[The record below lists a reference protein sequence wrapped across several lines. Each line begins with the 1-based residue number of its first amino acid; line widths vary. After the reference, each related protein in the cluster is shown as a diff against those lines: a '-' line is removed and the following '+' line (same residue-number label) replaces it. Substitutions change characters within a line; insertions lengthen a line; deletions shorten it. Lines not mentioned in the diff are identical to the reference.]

1 MKISVSS
8 LGGAGEIGMNMYIY
22 ETDRY
27 AVIVDCGVKFTKSDE
42 IGVDLII
49 PDFSYIE
56 TIKHKKIML
65 IITHAHEDHIGAV
78 PYLIKEYPDTAIV
91 CGRYSWDILNKRLD
105 EHNVSVNQ
113 IYIDDFKPFEW
124 GDFEITAYPV
134 SHSIHGTY
142 AVMLKIAEDF
152 KAVHIS
158 DYKIDSSP
166 VTCTPFPL
174 KEFIDF
180 GKEGIDLLMADS
192 TNIVKN
198 GFTKGEHQVIKG
210 IEEVFKK
217 CLGRIFF
224 TTFASNTERLQSVF
238 NMAEKYGRKVALE
251 GSSLVKHIYTARKH
265 GKLAFDDD
273 ILVSRKQV
281 EKLDDNKICVIATG
295 SQGEGASVITK
306 IAENDYS
313 NIKVRKGDTFVFS
326 SRIIPGSEHRLI
338 YIMNNVYEKGGSVI
352 TADDLPIHVS
362 GHASREDALLLLNIL
377 KPKYLVPIHGEVQH
391 LVKHK
396 KLAVEHGMLDE
407 NVIFFLAGNK
417 IIFENS
423 SFIEKQEITAGKRYV
438 DLNTEEFLTPDKLK
452 NRKKL
457 AINGAVVVVNS
468 AENVEN
474 INENDIIIQLIG
486 FSIEKEYINILKQSI
501 IEYCQKDSGGI
512 KQKED
517 FNEFAEQKI
526 KRFFKKRF
534 SKRPHIS
541 IINTYNGA
549 V

>member
-1 MKISVSS
+1 M
-8 LGGAGEIGMNMYIY
+8 
-22 ETDRY
+22 
-27 AVIVDCGVKFTKSDE
+27 
-42 IGVDLII
+42 
-49 PDFSYIE
+49 
-56 TIKHKKIML
+56 
-65 IITHAHEDHIGAV
+65 
-78 PYLIKEYPDTAIV
+78 
-91 CGRYSWDILNKRLD
+91 
-105 EHNVSVNQ
+105 
-113 IYIDDFKPFEW
+113 
-124 GDFEITAYPV
+124 
-134 SHSIHGTY
+134 
-142 AVMLKIAEDF
+142 
-152 KAVHIS
+152 
-158 DYKIDSSP
+158 
-166 VTCTPFPL
+166 
-174 KEFIDF
+174 
-180 GKEGIDLLMADS
+180 
-192 TNIVKN
+192 
-198 GFTKGEHQVIKG
+198 
-210 IEEVFKK
+210 
-217 CLGRIFF
+217 
-224 TTFASNTERLQSVF
+224 
-238 NMAEKYGRKVALE
+238 
-251 GSSLVKHIYTARKH
+251 
-265 GKLAFDDD
+265 
-273 ILVSRKQV
+273 